1 MFDSANLDHSVGKP
15 EYQREER
22 KLREALL
29 HTQYD
34 LKENGTFPVLILIA
48 GVESAV
54 MGETVTTF

>member
-29 HTQYD
+29 HAQYD